1 MRVAVSC
8 KVIHELARQGKV
20 LDKQFTNSEVS
31 LTSSE
36 ISPRFIQF
44 GVSQFQGPQILH
56 SSWLIQNLAPKWLPP
71 QVRQQ
76 SGNQGEERF
85 RIHTAFLVSAYEM
98 QNKHQDLRARRNL
111 PWIFSNILQELD
123 DHRLHEKGRGGK
135 AAGRCDFSQQHG
147 GNFLPSTTSWE
158 RRQLPRILQ
167 QRGSIEVTLPTLLAI
182 PSLVF
187 EESGFIKGWVACTY
201 KVDCLACKAFEVDDG
216 IPSFLYG
223 CFQRLQNLFV

>member
-1 MRVAVSC
+1 MQDR
-8 KVIHELARQGKV
+8 ARYSTWGSRMTVGSQDGQNHKIQKALV
-20 LDKQFTNSEVS
+20 PTDKQFTNSEVS

-111 PWIFSNILQELD
+111 PSARDPRPPFLWAPHQRFSNNKRQQACRED
-123 DHRLHEKGRGGK
+123 TRRRRRKG
-135 AAGRCDFSQQHG
+135 C
-147 GNFLPSTTSWE
+147 
-158 RRQLPRILQ
+158 
-167 QRGSIEVTLPTLLAI
+167 
-182 PSLVF
+182 
-187 EESGFIKGWVACTY
+187 
-201 KVDCLACKAFEVDDG
+201 
-216 IPSFLYG
+216 
-223 CFQRLQNLFV
+223 